1 MPFPICGKCAA
12 SGVLCDECVKKEREG
27 KLSELDVLLSTLLAS
42 HGVNG
47 YDEAREIGD
56 KLVIF
61 ASGEET
67 SKIIGTK
74 GNTAADISRKLGRRI
89 IVIDKS
95 WDKDLLIKSLARPMR
110 LMAKNRIYKQGGGEV
125 LKLIFDKPLDE
136 GIAKLVKELVG
147 GVEIEH
153 QKIDY
158 PRKEHTR

>member
-12 SGVLCDECVKKEREG
+12 SGVLCNECVKKEREG

-47 YDEAREIGD
+47 YDKIREIGD

-61 ASGEET
+61 SSGEET

-89 IVIDKS
+89 IVIDRG
-95 WDKDLLIKSLARPMR
+95 WGPDMLIKSLARPMR
-110 LMAKNRIYKQGGGEV
+110 LVAKNRIYKQGGGEIV
-125 LKLIFDKPLDE
+125 KLIFDKPLDE
-136 GIAKLVKELVG
+136 GIASLIKELVG
-147 GVEIEH
+147 DIEISSEKSL
-153 QKIDY
+153 Q
-158 PRKEHTR
+158 